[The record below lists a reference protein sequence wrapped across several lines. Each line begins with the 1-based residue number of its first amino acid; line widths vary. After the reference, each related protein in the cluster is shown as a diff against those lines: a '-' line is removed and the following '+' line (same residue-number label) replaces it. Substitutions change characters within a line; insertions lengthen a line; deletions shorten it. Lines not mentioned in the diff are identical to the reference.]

1 MRQKPLT
8 QLTQMTH
15 AENQQVICNVSCYN
29 LTQNVTNASF
39 LAFLTHLTQI
49 FSILLHLKAYK
60 STCNICVKCNTENM
74 PFTEPKKNLKNQ
86 VNPN

>member
-1 MRQKPLT
+1 MQFGLDTFISLPFITRVCALGSKVKKV
-8 QLTQMTH
+8 M
-15 AENQQVICNVSCYN
+15 A
-29 LTQNVTNASF
+29 QNVTNASF